1 MQEVRPF
8 RPTVF
13 LYRML
18 ASIFIVEAG
27 LIGFAFYKC
36 SATIPGQP
44 VPLINERCPRLGE
57 RTSDLFAQSLAVCL
71 SLLVGGGASVA
82 ALPKLKKKDSEPG
95 GLE

>member
-1 MQEVRPF
+1 MGEPREF

-18 ASIFIVEAG
+18 ASIFIVEAA
-27 LIGFAFYKC
+27 LIGFAFVKC
-36 SATIPGQP
+36 SESIPGQP

-71 SLLVGGGASVA
+71 SLLVGGGATIS
-82 ALPKLKKKDSEPG
+82 ALPKLKKKDEP
-95 GLE
+95 EVPE